1 MTQPKK
7 SSIFAP
13 RKPIWVANHI
23 PSHGVIAVKQNSRTQ
38 CWISPQAGSRDGFGN
53 TSPAINK
60 MKEIANATL
69 KQLGESPK
77 CPTGANGA
85 NGMKMPGEG
94 KEANHEEGKRLER
107 WYDNFEV
114 MKMFHISQ
122 RTLQTLRSNGKLPFT
137 KLGNKCFYRGQ
148 DLQQMMM
155 ESFRDS
161 RVKGGGAWQ

>member
-1 MTQPKK
+1 MYLCPQKTYMGC
-7 SSIFAP
+7 
-13 RKPIWVANHI
+13 KPY
-23 PSHGVIAVKQNSRTQ
+23 PSHGVIAVNQNSRTQ
-38 CWISPQAGSRDGFGN
+38 CWISPQVGSRDDFGN

-60 MKEIANATL
+60 MTEIANATP
-69 KQLGESPK
+69 KQQGESPK
-77 CPTGANGA
+77 CPTGAKGA
-85 NGMKMPGEG
+85 NGVKVPGEG
-94 KEANHEEGKRLER
+94 KETNHEEGKRLER

-122 RTLQTLRSNGKLPFT
+122 RTLQTLRSNGKLPFS
-137 KLGNKCFYRGQ
+137 KLGNKCFYREQ